1 MANEIT
7 VEASLRFEKSGDQDG
22 LDFGPATFTF
32 TGTRSLKGRQSV
44 GTSEEALILGEVTA
58 GGMIHLRNMDAT
70 NFVSVRAA
78 AGQTPFAKV
87 GPGEVAQWR
96 LHPSATAPTVQADT
110 AACQIRY
117 LILEA

>member
-1 MANEIT
+1 MANEI
-7 VEASLRFEKSGDQDG
+7 AIRAALAFIKSGDQDG

-58 GGMIHLRNMDAT
+58 GGWLLILNKDAT
-70 NFVSVRAA
+70 NFVSLRAA
-78 AGQTPFAKV
+78 AGATPLAKI
-87 GPGEVAQWR
+87 GPGECALLR
-96 LHPSATAPTVQADT
+96 LHPSAPAPTVQADT